1 MRDVNFAIILISGY
15 VNRKRVK
22 QLKLKRFRQCLLSLR
37 VKRNKQH
44 GNHNH
49 HNIALA
55 VTSLFWLGTITLCI
69 FETVVEFH
77 CFETLKVLEPSEET
91 MEMIRSAKT
100 SSTTYITLLIL
111 KMIFLTL
118 QVTNQSHYG
127 INFDTIVL
135 HCPKKI
141 S

>member
-22 QLKLKRFRQCLLSLR
+22 QLKLKRLRQSLLSLR
-37 VKRNKQH
+37 VKRNEQH

-55 VTSLFWLGTITLCI
+55 VTILFWLGTITLCI
-69 FETVVEFH
+69 YETVVEIR

-127 INFDTIVL
+127 INFDTIV
-135 HCPKKI
+135 
-141 S
+141 